1 MEKRDGSWVYNGELS
16 AITNVYTYLGFF
28 FLSAQLCFAF
38 SCKDLASRAK
48 NALLAGMQKLRMFH
62 NNSFVLLIK
71 LFDSQIQPIIQ
82 YGAEIWK

>member
-1 MEKRDGSWVYNGELS
+1 MDHGCTMVNCRLLQMCTRIW
-16 AITNVYTYLGFF
+16 AFF

-48 NALLAGMQKLRMFH
+48 NALLTGMQKLRMFH